1 MKPGLRL
8 VVIIWL
14 LEIIGSLIGFLG
26 NFNLLVSFAYID
38 NSKSAMFS
46 HVYAPTWMALGHSDA
61 LEGEHDHAI
70 LKYSTALKS
79 NPG

>member
-1 MKPGLRL
+1 MKPGLLL

-26 NFNLLVSFAYID
+26 NFDLLAFFYID

>member
-1 MKPGLRL
+1 
-8 VVIIWL
+8 
-14 LEIIGSLIGFLG
+14 
-26 NFNLLVSFAYID
+26 
-38 NSKSAMFS
+38 MFS